1 MSFLPDLIDSKIVLE
16 NRMAIM
22 TFCRDDVR
30 NALTGTKLIDD
41 ILKVVDWANNSK
53 EVSVLIFTGEGK
65 AFSSGGNIKDMRSG
79 SKDFSGKI
87 HEIENESFCAAN

>member
-1 MSFLPDLIDSKIVLE
+1 MSFLPNLVDSKIILE
-16 NRMAIM
+16 GRIAIM

-30 NALTGTKLIDD
+30 NALTGTKLVDD
-41 ILKVVDWANNSK
+41 ILNVVDWANNCE

-79 SKDFSGKI
+79 SKDFTG
-87 HEIENESFCAAN
+87 